1 MKNNVKFIF
10 IGLVLLLLLGG
21 FFIFLIIY
29 ATPYFYSKHPNVS
42 HDSAEDSIEKIIYAV
57 QDTIT
62 ISNDSVITHRVTL
75 TEPPQPK
82 PSIEPTIEN
91 LGTFGDSA
99 GFWNAIFSALAM
111 IAVVIT
117 LYYQFHKDRRD
128 EERIAIAQFQDQ
140 FFKMVSILSEIVSE
154 LRINQNNKPTFTYS
168 IPDNVGYDMTE
179 GNQSAT
185 SSSAMQLQ
193 AEQVKDITGRACFQY
208 IYHEKSDGKNV
219 GQHLANETRGDQ
231 DAIASEELYLS
242 LRKIIGNHF
251 DHYFRTIY
259 RILKF
264 IDDIDLGNCDK
275 EKQTEV
281 KDLCADLL
289 RAQLSTFE
297 LALIYYNG
305 LFPQFR
311 NSSKKLYERYCIFNN
326 LDPQILIL
334 PSEKNYYEYVCKNHA
349 NKEDYNPTI
358 HYDFTAFTSPISPNS
373 TSRFHTTTSRVL
385 RYLWSRLKKL
395 LPRKFRN
402 EATSSTPD
410 QVGTNNDVQTI
421 FSIIKKSEGNI
432 LTSQKIQT
440 LGHMSKTRMK
450 VALKYLKANQYISR
464 KTSKDGTIYKVLKN
478 YP

>member
-1 MKNNVKFIF
+1 MKNNGKFIV
-10 IGLVLLLLLGG
+10 IGIVLLLLLGG

-42 HDSAEDSIEKIIYAV
+42 HDSPESSIEKIIYSV

-75 TEPPQPK
+75 TEPPTPK
-82 PSIEPTIEN
+82 PSTEPTIEN

-117 LYYQFHKDRRD
+117 LYYQFHKDRKD
-128 EERIAIAQFQDQ
+128 EERIALAQFQDQ
-140 FFKMVSILSEIVSE
+140 FFKMITILSEIVSE
-154 LRINQNNKPTFTYS
+154 LRISQNNKPTFTYS
-168 IPDNVGYDMTE
+168 IPDNAGYDTTE
-179 GNQSAT
+179 GNPAAT
-185 SSSAMQLQ
+185 PLSAMQLQ
-193 AEQVKDITGRACFQY
+193 AEQAKDIMGRACFQY

-219 GQHLANETRGDQ
+219 GQYLVNETKGDQ

-251 DHYFRTIY
+251 DHYFRTVY

-264 IDDIDLGNCDK
+264 IDDFDIENCNDK
-275 EKQTEV
+275 KKEEV

-305 LFPQFR
+305 LYPKFR
-311 NSSKKLYERYCIFNN
+311 DTSKRLYEKYCIFNN
-326 LDPQILIL
+326 LDPQTLIL
-334 PSEKNYYEYVCKNHA
+334 PSEKKYYELVCKNRE
-349 NKEDYNPTI
+349 NREDYNPAI
-358 HYDFTAFTSPISPNS
+358 HYNLTAFTYPNSINS
-373 TSRFHTTTSRVL
+373 TSPPLTATIEKFKH
-385 RYLWSRLKKL
+385 LWIRIKNW
-395 LPRKFRN
+395 LPRKFISGT
-402 EATSSTPD
+402 TSSSSN
-410 QVGTNNDVQTI
+410 QVETDNDVQII
-421 FSIIKKSEGNI
+421 FSIIKKNEHKI
-432 LTSQKIQT
+432 LPNKKIQL
-440 LGHMSKTRMK
+440 LGHMSKSRRK
-450 VALKYLKANQYISR
+450 AALRYLKKNQFISC
-464 KTSKDGTIYKVLKN
+464 KTGLKGNIYKVLKN